1 MFNNVINFP
10 KIHVDFVD
18 EMVFCIHKL
27 WVDVSNFLFN
37 IVNYLIVGTRKTSW
51 LNVPW
56 QIQIKYFI
64 HI

>member
-1 MFNNVINFP
+1 MFNSVINFP

-18 EMVFCIHKL
+18 EVMFIFINDWFIYPQKKL
-27 WVDVSNFLFN
+27 ILQ
-37 IVNYLIVGTRKTSW
+37 IILIVKTWSMSW

-56 QIQIKYFI
+56 QQWI